1 MPTQSANEPI
11 SQSAAGITLARRL
24 LQVAWMSILLGIGV
38 EFMLV
43 VVAAIFSETAG
54 AKPIVAD
61 AVQKVSWSV
70 LVCSGIALGTAAA
83 RSVRAATMGVLG
95 LLSAPLA
102 FAVAKAAHKAVSQ
115 GLGLDVAPG
124 PSPLVLATLKGLEF
138 AFLGAAVGWLS
149 TKAWAGIREHL
160 LVGLAAG
167 VVFGGAII
175 AYTMGSATATPE
187 AVKIAALLANELMYP
202 IGCAVILFAA
212 GALGGQLAVER
223 PADDRHE

>member
-1 MPTQSANEPI
+1 MSNQPVTETPLPSAHGP
-11 SQSAAGITLARRL
+11 TLARRL
-24 LQVAWMSILLGIGV
+24 LQVAWMSILLGLSI
-38 EFMLV
+38 EFLLV
-43 VVAAIFSETAG
+43 IVTAIVGETSST
-54 AKPIVAD
+54 KSVLAD

-83 RSVRAATMGVLG
+83 RSVRAVTMGTLG

-124 PSPLVLATLKGLEF
+124 PSPLVLAALKGLEF
-138 AFLGAAVGWLS
+138 AFLGAGVGWLS
-149 TKAWAGIREHL
+149 TKAWAGMREHL
-160 LVGLAAG
+160 VVGVVAG

-175 AYTMGSATATPE
+175 AYTLGSATSSPE
-187 AVKIAALLANELMYP
+187 LVKIATLATNELIYP

-212 GALGGQLAVER
+212 DALGAQLADKR
-223 PADDRHE
+223 QA

>member
-1 MPTQSANEPI
+1 MSLQPSNDRS
-11 SQSAAGITLARRL
+11 SQSATGTTLARRL
-24 LQVAWMSILLGIGV
+24 LQVAWMSILLGILV
-38 EFMLV
+38 ELV
-43 VVAAIFSETAG
+43 LVIVAAIFGTASG

-83 RSVRAATMGVLG
+83 RSVRTAAMGLLG

-102 FAVAKAAHKAVSQ
+102 FAVAKAAHKAVMQ

-124 PSPLVLATLKGLEF
+124 PSPLVLATLKGFEF

-149 TKAWAGIREHL
+149 TKAWAGMREHL
-160 LVGLAAG
+160 LAGLIAG
-167 VVFGGAII
+167 VLFGGAIV
-175 AYTMGSATATPE
+175 AYTVGSATSTPE
-187 AVKIAALLANELMYP
+187 TVKIVTLITNELIYP

-212 GALGGQLAVER
+212 GAIGAQLTENT
-223 PADDRHE
+223 